1 MNKKKLIMWLCILC
15 CCATLSAQYGTLT
28 SPIVGNDDSV
38 TFRYY
43 APYAKSVLVNG
54 QFMVTE
60 PFSIVTTQPSV
71 VIL

>member
-1 MNKKKLIMWLCILC
+1 MNKKKLIVWLCILC

-28 SPIVGNDDSV
+28 SPIVSDDGSV

-54 QFMVTE
+54 MQFS
-60 PFSIVTTQPSV
+60 FDLLQPSV
-71 VIL
+71 FIINIR

>member
-43 APYAKSVLVNG
+43 APYAKSDIGERTVYG
-54 QFMVTE
+54 GRYS
-60 PFSIVTTQPSV
+60 P
-71 VIL
+71 

>member
-54 QFMVTE
+54 
-60 PFSIVTTQPSV
+60 
-71 VIL
+71 

>member
-1 MNKKKLIMWLCILC
+1 MWLCILC

-54 QFMVTE
+54 QFMVGDIPLIRMTK
-60 PFSIVTTQPSV
+60 VYGV
-71 VIL
+71 